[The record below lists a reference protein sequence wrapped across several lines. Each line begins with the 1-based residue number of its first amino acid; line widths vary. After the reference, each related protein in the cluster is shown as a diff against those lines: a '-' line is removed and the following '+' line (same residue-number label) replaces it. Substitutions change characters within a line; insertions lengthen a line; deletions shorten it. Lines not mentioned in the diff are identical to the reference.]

1 MSLEKKKS
9 EDYVTLFVED
19 IKSGESC
26 EMISLHSSEFSK
38 NTLDQLLI
46 PAERVAHVQIGN
58 SLEHALLVLTKTGY
72 TAVPVLDAAY
82 KLHGLISTPLI
93 LDHITGIER
102 IQFEH
107 LDQSKV
113 EHVMKKEIPRI
124 HTNGH
129 FQKALS
135 LLVDHPFICVEDQDG
150 FFIGIITRRALL
162 KQLQKNIR
170 LINET

>member
-1 MSLEKKKS
+1 
-9 EDYVTLFVED
+9 
-19 IKSGESC
+19 
-26 EMISLHSSEFSK
+26 MISLQISEFLRAK
-38 NTLDQLLI
+38 LDELLI

-58 SLEHALLVLTKTGY
+58 NLEHALLVLTKTGY
-72 TAVPVLDAAY
+72 TAVPVLDANF

-93 LDHITGIER
+93 LDHITGLER
-102 IQFEH
+102 IQFES

-124 HTNGH
+124 HSNGH

-135 LLVDHPFICVEDQDG
+135 LLVDHPFVCVEDSDG

-162 KQLQKNIR
+162 KQIQKYIHHSN
-170 LINET
+170 